1 MRFGWVKC
9 RELFILFYYSG
20 WFFWG
25 GGSSRGIMVR
35 VRLVNQKFA
44 GSSRRYGRDCRW
56 WSECPALF
64 PTEVRPSTKPPIAPR
79 VPQHWLPTAPGGVH
93 SVCLFVCVHFSQ
105 LCVCALGWVKCR
117 ARVPSMGHPTWRH
130 VTSFPFHFSIL
141 VAPSGPKWEAQLLI
155 IT

>member
-1 MRFGWVKC
+1 MQRTFY
-9 RELFILFYYSG
+9 FILFYYSG

-25 GGSSRGIMVR
+25 GGRSSRGIMVR
-35 VRLVNQKFA
+35 VRLVNQKFG

-79 VPQHWLPTAPGGVH
+79 APRHWLPTAPGGVH
-93 SVCLFVCVHFSQ
+93 SVYLFVCVPFSQ
-105 LCVCALGWVKCR
+105 LCVCALGWVKRR
-117 ARVPSMGHPTWRH
+117 ARVPSMGHHTWRH

-141 VAPSGPKWEAQLLI
+141 VAPSGPK
-155 IT
+155 

>member
-20 WFFWG
+20 WFFLG

-64 PTEVRPSTKPPIAPR
+64 PPLS
-79 VPQHWLPTAPGGVH
+79 PQLLLGRRSIGCPLLLGVFTVCVCFFVFISH
-93 SVCLFVCVHFSQ
+93 SCVCVHSDGLNAEHEFQ
-105 LCVCALGWVKCR
+105 VWDTLLGGTLR
-117 ARVPSMGHPTWRH
+117 PFLSI
-130 VTSFPFHFSIL
+130 FPF
-141 VAPSGPKWEAQLLI
+141 
-155 IT
+155 

>member
-20 WFFWG
+20 CCFFGG

-64 PTEVRPSTKPPIAPR
+64 LTEVRPSTKPPIAPR
-79 VPQHWLPTAPGGVH
+79 APQHWLPTAPGGVH

-105 LCVCALGWVKCR
+105 LCGVHSDGLNAEHEFQVWDTILGGTLR
-117 ARVPSMGHPTWRH
+117 PFLSI
-130 VTSFPFHFSIL
+130 FPF
-141 VAPSGPKWEAQLLI
+141 
-155 IT
+155 

>member
-1 MRFGWVKC
+1 MAAHCSRCVCASDGLNAENF
-9 RELFILFYYSG
+9 LFYFIIQVG
-20 WFFWG
+20 FFG

-79 VPQHWLPTAPGGVH
+79 ALQHWLPTAPGVFTVCVCFFVFTSH
-93 SVCLFVCVHFSQ
+93 SCVCVHSDGLNAEHEFQ
-105 LCVCALGWVKCR
+105 VWDTILGGTLR
-117 ARVPSMGHPTWRH
+117 PFLSI
-130 VTSFPFHFSIL
+130 FPF
-141 VAPSGPKWEAQLLI
+141 
-155 IT
+155 